1 MKRMLWALALAAP
14 FVAGCQSTGFE
25 MPSLGGGAKSAESEG
40 AESDAPPGE
49 LLPEPGLA
57 MSSEQRFKDIPLPV
71 GLTEEPDM
79 TFVYQSERLAVGRM
93 AYSTR
98 ASMTELAQ
106 FFIDEC
112 PAADWKR
119 TSVVQTDGV
128 ELEFSKPEKRLNI
141 KIRDRG
147 LRGRLLFI
155 TLLPTT

>member
-1 MKRMLWALALAAP
+1 MKRTLLLLLLAGPL
-14 FVAGCQSTGFE
+14 VAGCQSTGFQ
-25 MPSLGGGAKSAESEG
+25 MPALGSGAKSSETAAEG
-40 AESDAPPGE
+40 DGPGE
-49 LLPEPGLA
+49 LLSGPGLA
-57 MSSEQRFKDIPLPV
+57 MSTEQRFKDIPLPV

-79 TFVYQSERLAVGRM
+79 TFVYQSEDFGVGRM

-119 TSVVQTDGV
+119 TAVVETDGI
-128 ELEFSKPEKRLNI
+128 ELEFEKPGKRLNI
-141 KIRDRG
+141 KVRDRG

-155 TLLPTT
+155 TLLPKP